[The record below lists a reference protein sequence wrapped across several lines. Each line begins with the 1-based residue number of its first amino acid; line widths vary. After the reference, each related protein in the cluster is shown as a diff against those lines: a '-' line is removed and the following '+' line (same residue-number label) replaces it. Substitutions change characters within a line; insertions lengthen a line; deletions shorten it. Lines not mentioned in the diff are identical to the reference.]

1 MIMTLGDFFEMC
13 DPFSIVCEDEWVCG
27 VMFIL
32 MYERLNDHDSGG
44 FFGGAHFFLLFVKLS
59 MKRTNWLNI

>member
-1 MIMTLGDFFEMC
+1 MMNVAVGY
-13 DPFSIVCEDEWVCG
+13 

-32 MYERLNDHDSGG
+32 IYEKLNDHDSGG

>member
-1 MIMTLGDFFEMC
+1 MIMTLEDFFEMC
-13 DPFSIVCEDEWVCG
+13 DPFSIVCENEWVCG

-32 MYERLNDHDSGG
+32 MYERLNDYDS
-44 FFGGAHFFLLFVKLS
+44 GGAHFFLSFVKLS